1 MDINKEKLVFNYK
14 KDTTLK
20 GSTPSITAKNAK
32 NAKKQSNTILVVVVI
47 LVIILIIIIL
57 NKFKK

>member
-1 MDINKEKLVFNYK
+1 MDIKKEKLVFNYK
-14 KDTTLK
+14 RDTTLK

-32 NAKKQSNTILVVVVI
+32 KQSNTTLIIIVVI
-47 LVIILIIIIL
+47 VVIILIIIIL